1 MNSERDSETTF
12 DEDSQP
18 NDEEVPYSDDETEDE
33 LDVPP
38 PVEPE
43 QNRINREVE
52 VTRDTLRKE
61 CGWQV
66 KANDRA
72 FYEEPQFM
80 KTTYLCLKKSKYAGN
95 AIKTYKYNPITFL
108 PLNLFEQFKRVANFY
123 FLVLLILQ
131 CIPQITTLSWY
142 TTLIPLL
149 LVLGITA
156 IKDLVDDIAR
166 HRMDNE
172 INNRTCDVI
181 KDGRFENTKWKDIKV
196 GDIIRL
202 RKNAFIPADILL
214 LSTSEP
220 NSLCYVET
228 AELDGETNLKFK
240 MSLEVTDRYLHQ
252 ESALAAFDG
261 LIECEEP
268 NNRLDKFTGTLK
280 WKGKSYA
287 LDADKILLRGCKIR
301 NTDVCHGLVI
311 FAGADTKIMKNSGKT
326 RFKRTKIDSLMN
338 YMVYTIFVL
347 LILASA
353 GLAIGHTYWEQQIGN
368 SSWYLYDG
376 KDETPATRGFFNFWG
391 YIIVLNTMVPISLYV
406 R

>member
-1 MNSERDSETTF
+1 MVFILLFCFS
-12 DEDSQP
+12 
-18 NDEEVPYSDDETEDE
+18 
-33 LDVPP
+33 
-38 PVEPE
+38 
-43 QNRINREVE
+43 
-52 VTRDTLRKE
+52 E

-156 IKDLVDDIAR
+156 IKDLVDDIVR
-166 HRMDNE
+166 
-172 INNRTCDVI
+172 IVLFIYLCILPIFIFQGVSPPS
-181 KDGRFENTKWKDIKV
+181 FENTKWKDIKV

-338 YMVYTIFVL
+338 YMVYTVRSFVGEVTVVFPCC
-347 LILASA
+347 IPFA
-353 GLAIGHTYWEQQIGN
+353 GLLYCGN
-368 SSWYLYDG
+368 HHLRLRLAAGWAFCLWLGGAQKLSI
-376 KDETPATRGFFNFWG
+376 P
-391 YIIVLNTMVPISLYV
+391 VL
-406 R
+406 